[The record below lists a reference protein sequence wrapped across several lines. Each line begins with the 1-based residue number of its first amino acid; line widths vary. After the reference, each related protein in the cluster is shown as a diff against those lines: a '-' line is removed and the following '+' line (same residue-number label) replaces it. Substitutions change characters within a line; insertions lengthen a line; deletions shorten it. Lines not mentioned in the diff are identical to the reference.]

1 MKDAAIA
8 KETLIK
14 MKNSYGVV
22 IVSAAAA
29 LATALL
35 LVPVP
40 IRGQL
45 SEKDKAFKA
54 KQIAKQFENNATV
67 MTLRDRTGKQV
78 GAAFGDRALY
88 GETVLSPD
96 LTRVATVKNDP
107 ENETADLYVLD
118 IASGKSIRLTTSKKT
133 EFVQSPIWSPDGKQ
147 LAYVQIRDGVEG
159 VYRRPADGS
168 GSEELVYKN
177 TSAFLG
183 LSDWSLDGRYLS
195 FSNSDLSGGA
205 LFVLPLTGSGARE
218 PREVYRSPL
227 PLGAPRFSPDGR
239 YLAYIQQNIQIQR
252 AEVFVR
258 AVDGS
263 GGPWQISDGTQSPAF
278 WRKDGKELYYGSRE
292 ANVMV
297 AQVNTS
303 PSFTF
308 TKPQVLFRPPN
319 GVPLNIRDLSRDG
332 ERFLVLPPPRGP
344 QLQQITIFDRNGKEV
359 SKVGEPGLLSQ
370 PAFSPDG
377 TKLVFMKSDLNTGLN
392 LIWNVDIAT
401 GKAVAVNDAT
411 HPGQGPMWSPD
422 GKYILYTAPSGE
434 GTSVA
439 IGVYRKPADGSGN
452 AELLFR
458 NTPGAGFQLTDV
470 SPDGKYLL
478 GGSGGVLL
486 IVPLTGTDPLAR
498 KSIEFSRGEFNE
510 TTGRFSADGKFIAYR
525 SDEDNPLKGEVY
537 VRPFD
542 SATGKPGDGKWRVS
556 KDGVQA
562 MIHWR
567 SDGKEVFFRGLDLET
582 NDMVV
587 MSADVST
594 APGFQTAAPK
604 VLFRLPGPL
613 GGNLNNIR
621 RDGQRFVFAVN
632 VPAASR

>member
-1 MKDAAIA
+1 
-8 KETLIK
+8 
-14 MKNSYGVV
+14 MKNAYGVV
-22 IVSAAAA
+22 ILSAATA

-35 LVPVP
+35 LAPVPV
-40 IRGQL
+40 RGQL
-45 SEKDKAFKA
+45 NEKDKAFKA

-67 MTLRDRTGKQV
+67 MTLYDRTGKQT

-88 GETVLSPD
+88 GEAALSPD
-96 LTRVATVKNDP
+96 RTHVAMVKNDL

-118 IASGKSIRLTTSKKT
+118 IASGKGTRLTTSKRT

-159 VYRRPADGS
+159 VYRRQADGS
-168 GSEELVYKN
+168 GAEELLYKN
-177 TSAFLG
+177 PSAFLG

-205 LFVLPLTGSGARE
+205 LYVLPLTGSEARE
-218 PREVYRSPL
+218 PREVFRGKL
-227 PLGAPRFSPDGR
+227 PLAAPRFSPDGR
-239 YLAYIQQNIQIQR
+239 YLSYIQQNIQIQK
-252 AEVFVR
+252 AEVFIRPVE
-258 AVDGS
+258 GS
-263 GGPWQISDGTQSPAF
+263 GGPWQISEGARSPGM
-278 WRKDGKELYYGSRE
+278 WRNDGKEFYYMGQE
-292 ANVMV
+292 FNVMV

-308 TKPQVLFRPPN
+308 TKPQVLLRPPN
-319 GVPLNIRDLSRDG
+319 NVPLNIRDMSRDG

-344 QLQQITIFDRNGKEV
+344 QLQQITIFDREGKMV
-359 SKVGEPGLLSQ
+359 SKVGEPGLWGG

-377 TKLVFMKSDLNTGLN
+377 TKLVVMKADLNTGLN
-392 LIWNVDIAT
+392 LIWTVDIAT
-401 GKAVAVNDAT
+401 GTAVAINDAT

-422 GKYILYTAPSGE
+422 GKYILYTAPRGE
-434 GTSVA
+434 TTNISL
-439 IGVYRKPADGSGN
+439 GVYRKPVDGSGTE
-452 AELLFR
+452 ELLFR
-458 NTPGAGFQLTDV
+458 YTPGAGIQLTDV

-478 GGSGGVLL
+478 CGSGGVLL

-498 KSIEFSRGEFNE
+498 KAIEFSRGEFNE
-510 TTGRFSADGKFIAYR
+510 TTGRFSPDGKLIAYR
-525 SDEDNPLKGEVY
+525 SDEDNALKGEVY

-542 SATGKPGDGKWRVS
+542 ASTGLPGDGKWRIS
-556 KDGVQA
+556 KDGVNA

-567 SDGKEVFFRGLDLET
+567 SDGKEVFFRGMELET
-582 NDMVV
+582 NDLVV

-594 APGFQTAAPK
+594 AQGFQPAAPK

-613 GGNLNNIR
+613 NGNLNNIR

-632 VPAASR
+632 VPAANR

>member
-1 MKDAAIA
+1 
-8 KETLIK
+8 
-14 MKNSYGVV
+14 MKNAYGVV
-22 IVSAAAA
+22 ILSAATA

-35 LVPVP
+35 LAPVPV
-40 IRGQL
+40 RGQL
-45 SEKDKAFKA
+45 NEKDKAFKA

-67 MTLRDRTGKQV
+67 LTLYDRTGKQT

-88 GETVLSPD
+88 GEAALSPD
-96 LTRVATVKNDP
+96 RTHVAMVKNDL

-118 IASGKSIRLTTSKKT
+118 IASGKGTRLTTSKRT

-159 VYRRPADGS
+159 VYRRQADGS
-168 GSEELVYKN
+168 GAEELLYKN
-177 TSAFLG
+177 PSAFLG

-205 LFVLPLTGSGARE
+205 LYVLPLTGSEARE
-218 PREVYRSPL
+218 PREVFRGKL
-227 PLGAPRFSPDGR
+227 PLAAPRFSPDGR
-239 YLAYIQQNIQIQR
+239 YLSYIQQNIQIQK
-252 AEVFVR
+252 AEVFIRPVE
-258 AVDGS
+258 GS
-263 GGPWQISDGTQSPAF
+263 GGPWQISEGARSPGM
-278 WRKDGKELYYGSRE
+278 WRNDGKEFYYMGQE
-292 ANVMV
+292 FNVMV

-308 TKPQVLFRPPN
+308 TKPQVLLRPPN
-319 GVPLNIRDLSRDG
+319 NVPLNIRDMSRDG

-344 QLQQITIFDRNGKEV
+344 QLQQITIFDREGKMV
-359 SKVGEPGLLSQ
+359 SKVGEPGLWGG

-377 TKLVFMKSDLNTGLN
+377 TKLVVMKADLNTGLN
-392 LIWNVDIAT
+392 LIWTVDIAT
-401 GKAVAVNDAT
+401 GTAVAINDAT

-422 GKYILYTAPSGE
+422 GKYILYTAPRGE
-434 GTSVA
+434 TTNISL
-439 IGVYRKPADGSGN
+439 GVYRKPVDGSGTE
-452 AELLFR
+452 ELLFR
-458 NTPGAGFQLTDV
+458 YTPGAGIQLTDV

-478 GGSGGVLL
+478 CGSGGVLL

-498 KSIEFSRGEFNE
+498 KAIEFSRGEFNE
-510 TTGRFSADGKFIAYR
+510 TTGRFSPDGKLIAYR
-525 SDEDNPLKGEVY
+525 SDEDNALKGEVY

-542 SATGKPGDGKWRVS
+542 ASTGLPGDGKWRIS
-556 KDGVQA
+556 KDGVNA

-567 SDGKEVFFRGLDLET
+567 SDSKEVFFRGMELET
-582 NDMVV
+582 NDLVV

-594 APGFQTAAPK
+594 AQGFQPAAPK

-613 GGNLNNIR
+613 NGNLNNIR

-632 VPAASR
+632 VPAANR

>member
-1 MKDAAIA
+1 
-8 KETLIK
+8 

-22 IVSAAAA
+22 IVGAAAA
-29 LATALL
+29 LAAALL
-35 LVPVP
+35 LAPVPVH
-40 IRGQL
+40 GQL
-45 SEKDKAFKA
+45 NEKDKALKA

-67 MTLRDRTGKQV
+67 MTLHDRTGKQV

-88 GETVLSPD
+88 GPAVLSPD
-96 LTRVATVKNDP
+96 RTRVAMVKNDL

-118 IASGKSIRLTTSKKT
+118 IASGKQTRLTTSKKT

-147 LAYVQIRDGVEG
+147 LAYTQIRDGAAG
-159 VYRRPADGS
+159 VYRRPADGT
-168 GSEELVYKN
+168 GAEELIYKDP
-177 TSAFLG
+177 SALLG
-183 LSDWSLDGRYLS
+183 LSDWSSDGRYLS
-195 FSNSDLSGGA
+195 FSKSDLSGGA
-205 LFVLPLTGSGARE
+205 LYVFPLTGPEPRE
-218 PREVYRSPL
+218 PREVARSPL
-227 PLGAPRFSPDGR
+227 PVGAARFSPDGK
-239 YLAYIQQNIQIQR
+239 YLSYIQQNIQLQR
-252 AEVFVR
+252 VEVFVR
-258 AVDGS
+258 PIDGS
-263 GGPWQISDGTQSPAF
+263 GGPWQISDGAQSPGF
-278 WRKDGKELYYGSRE
+278 WRNDGKELYYGSRE

-297 AQVNTS
+297 SQVKTS
-303 PSFTF
+303 PGFTF
-308 TKPQVLFRPPN
+308 TKPEVLFRPPN

-344 QLQQITIFDRNGKEV
+344 QLQQITIFDRSGKEV
-359 SKVGEPGLLSQ
+359 KKVGEPGLWGG

-377 TKLVFMKSDLNTGLN
+377 TKLVVMKSDLTTGLN

-401 GKAVAVNDAT
+401 GKATAVNDAT

-458 NTPGAGFQLTDV
+458 NTPGAGLGLTDI

-478 GGSGGVLL
+478 CGSGGVLL
-486 IVPLTGTDPLAR
+486 VVPLTGSDPLAR
-498 KSIEFSRGEFNE
+498 KAIEFSRGEFNE
-510 TTGRFSADGKFIAYR
+510 TTGRFSPDGKFIAYR

-542 SATGKPGDGKWRVS
+542 AATGLPGDGKWRVS
-556 KDGVQA
+556 KDGVNA

-567 SDGKEVFFRGLDLET
+567 ADGKEVFFRGLELET

-587 MSADVST
+587 ISADVSS
-594 APGFQTAAPK
+594 AQGFQAAAPK

-613 GGNLNNIR
+613 GGNLNNIS

-632 VPAASR
+632 VPAGAR

>member
-1 MKDAAIA
+1 
-8 KETLIK
+8 
-14 MKNSYGVV
+14 MKNTYGVV
-22 IVSAAAA
+22 IVSVAAAV
-29 LATALL
+29 ATALL
-35 LVPVP
+35 LAPLP
-40 IRGQL
+40 IHGQL
-45 SEKDKAFKA
+45 NEKDKAFKA

-168 GSEELVYKN
+168 GSEDLVYKN

-205 LFVLPLTGSGARE
+205 LFILPLTGSGARE

-278 WRKDGKELYYGSRE
+278 WRKDGQELYYGSRE

-344 QLQQITIFDRNGKEV
+344 QLQQITIFDRSGKEV

-422 GKYILYTAPSGE
+422 GKYVLYTAPYGE
-434 GTSVA
+434 TTNVSLG
-439 IGVYRKPADGSGN
+439 IYRKPADGSGT

-458 NTPGAGFQLTDV
+458 NTPGAGVQLTDV

-478 GGSGGVLL
+478 CGSGGVLL

-498 KSIEFSRGEFNE
+498 KAVEFSRGEFNE
-510 TTGRFSADGKFIAYR
+510 TTGRFSPDGKFIAYR

-542 SATGKPGDGKWRVS
+542 AATGLPGDGKWRVS
-556 KDGVQA
+556 KDGVNA

-567 SDGKEVFFRGLDLET
+567 SDGKEIFYRGLELET

-587 MSADVST
+587 VSADVST
-594 APGFQTAAPK
+594 AQGFQATAPK
-604 VLFRLPGPL
+604 VLFRLPGPQ

>member
-1 MKDAAIA
+1 
-8 KETLIK
+8 
-14 MKNSYGVV
+14 
-22 IVSAAAA
+22 VSAAAA
-29 LATALL
+29 LATAFLFAP
-35 LVPVP
+35 VPV
-40 IRGQL
+40 RGQL
-45 SEKDKAFKA
+45 NEKDKAFKA
-54 KQIAKQFENNATV
+54 KQIAKNFENNATV

-88 GETVLSPD
+88 GETALSPD
-96 LTRVATVKNDP
+96 RTRVAAVKNDL
-107 ENETADLYVLD
+107 ENETADLHVLD
-118 IASGKSIRLTTSKKT
+118 IASGKSMRLTTSKKT

-159 VYRRPADGS
+159 VYRRAADGT
-168 GSEELVYKN
+168 GAEELLYKN
-177 TSAFLG
+177 PSAFLG
-183 LSDWSLDGRYLS
+183 LSDWSRDGRYLS

-205 LFVLPLTGSGARE
+205 LYVLPLTGDAARE
-218 PREVYRSPL
+218 PREVFRSQL
-227 PLGAPRFSPDGR
+227 PLAAPRFSPDGR
-239 YLAYIQQNIQIQR
+239 FVSYIQQNIQIQK

-258 AVDGS
+258 PVEGP
-263 GGPWQISDGTQSPAF
+263 GGPWQISDGARSPGM
-278 WRKDGKELYYGSRE
+278 WRNDGKELYYMGQDF
-292 ANVMV
+292 NVMA

-308 TKPQVLFRPPN
+308 AKPQVLLRPAN
-319 GVPLNIRDLSRDG
+319 GVPLNIRDMSRDG

-344 QLQQITIFDRNGKEV
+344 QLQQITIFDRAGKEM

-377 TKLVFMKSDLNTGLN
+377 TKLVAMKADLTTGLN
-392 LIWNVDIAT
+392 LIWTMDIAT

-411 HPGQGPMWSPD
+411 HPGQGPMWSTD
-422 GKYILYTAPSGE
+422 GKYILYTAPRGE
-434 GTSVA
+434 TTSVSLG
-439 IGVYRKPADGSGN
+439 IYRKPADGSGSE
-452 AELLFR
+452 ELLFR
-458 NTPGAGFQLTDV
+458 YTPGAGIQLSDI

-478 GGSGGVLL
+478 CGSGGVLL

-498 KSIEFSRGEFNE
+498 KAIEFSRGEFNE
-510 TTGRFSADGKFIAYR
+510 TTGRFSPDGKFIAYR
-525 SDEDNPLKGEVY
+525 SDEDNALKGEVY

-542 SATGKPGDGKWRVS
+542 ATTGLPGDGKWRVS
-556 KDGVQA
+556 KDGVNA

-567 SDGKEVFFRGLDLET
+567 SDGKEIFYRGMELET

-594 APGFQTAAPK
+594 AQGFQTAAPN

-632 VPAASR
+632 VPAEGR

>member
-1 MKDAAIA
+1 
-8 KETLIK
+8 
-14 MKNSYGVV
+14 MKNAYGVV
-22 IVSAAAA
+22 IVTAAAA

-35 LVPVP
+35 LTP
-40 IRGQL
+40 IPARGQL
-45 SEKDKAFKA
+45 NEKDKALKA
-54 KQIAKQFENNATV
+54 KQQAKNFENNATV
-67 MTLRDRTGKQV
+67 MTLYDRTGKQT

-96 LTRVATVKNDP
+96 RTHVALVKNDQ
-107 ENETADLYVLD
+107 ENESADLFVLE
-118 IASGKSIRLTTSKKT
+118 IASGKSVRLTTSKKT

-159 VYRRPADGS
+159 VYRRAADGT
-168 GSEELVYKN
+168 GAEELLYKN
-177 TSAFLG
+177 PSAFLG

-195 FSNSDLSGGA
+195 FSNSDLSGGK
-205 LFVLPLTGSGARE
+205 LYVLPLAGGQARE
-218 PREVYRSPL
+218 PREVFHSDM

-239 YLAYIQQNIQIQR
+239 YLSYIQQNIQLQK

-258 AVDGS
+258 PVEGP
-263 GGPWQISDGTQSPAF
+263 GGPWQISDGARSPGM
-278 WRKDGKELYYGSRE
+278 WRNDGKELYYGSQE

-297 AQVNTS
+297 AKVNTS

-308 TKPQVLFRPPN
+308 EKPQVLLRPPN

-359 SKVGEPGLLSQ
+359 SKVGEPGLWGG

-377 TKLVFMKSDLNTGLN
+377 TKLVVMRNDLNTGLN
-392 LIWNVDIAT
+392 LIWTVDIAT

-434 GTSVA
+434 GTNVA
-439 IGVYRKPADGSGN
+439 LGIFRKPADGSGS

-458 NTPGAGFQLTDV
+458 NTPGAGIQLTDI

-478 GGSGGVLL
+478 CGSGGVLL

-498 KSIEFSRGEFNE
+498 KAIEFSRGEFNE
-510 TTGRFSADGKFIAYR
+510 TTGRFSPDGKFIAYR
-525 SDEDNPLKGEVY
+525 SDEDNALKGEVY

-542 SATGKPGDGKWRVS
+542 AATGLPGDGKWRVS
-556 KDGVQA
+556 KDGVNA

-567 SDGKEVFFRGLDLET
+567 SDGKEIFYRGLELET

-594 APGFQTAAPK
+594 SQGFQAAAPK
-604 VLFRLPGPL
+604 VLFRLPGPQ
-613 GGNLNNIR
+613 GGNLNNISR
-621 RDGQRFVFAVN
+621 NGQRFVFAVN
-632 VPAASR
+632 IPAAGR

>member
-1 MKDAAIA
+1 MKS
-8 KETLIK
+8 
-14 MKNSYGVV
+14 SYAVV
-22 IVSAAAA
+22 IVSAATA
-29 LATALL
+29 LASALL
-35 LVPVP
+35 LAPLP
-40 IRGQL
+40 AHGQL
-45 SEKDKAFKA
+45 NEKDKAFKA

-67 MTLRDRTGKQV
+67 MTLYDRGGKQT
-78 GAAFGDRALY
+78 GAAFGERGLY

-96 LTRVATVKNDP
+96 RTRVAMVKNDL

-118 IASGKSIRLTTSKKT
+118 IASGKDTRLTTSKKT

-168 GSEELVYKN
+168 GAEELLYKN
-177 TSAFLG
+177 PSAFLG

-205 LFVLPLTGSGARE
+205 LYVLPLTGGEARE
-218 PREVYRSPL
+218 PREVFRGQL
-227 PLGAPRFSPDGR
+227 PLAAPRFSPDGR
-239 YLAYIQQNIQIQR
+239 YLSYIQQNIQIQK

-258 AVDGS
+258 PVEGS
-263 GGPWQISDGTQSPAF
+263 AGPWQISEGARSPGM
-278 WRKDGKELYYGSRE
+278 WRNDGKEFYYMGQDF
-292 ANVMV
+292 NVMV
-297 AQVNTS
+297 TQVDTS
-303 PSFTF
+303 PAFTF
-308 TKPQVLFRPPN
+308 TKPQVLLRPAN
-319 GVPLNIRDLSRDG
+319 GVPLNIRDMSRDG

-344 QLQQITIFDRNGKEV
+344 QLQQITIFDREGKMV
-359 SKVGEPGLLSQ
+359 SKVGEPGRWGG

-377 TKLVFMKSDLNTGLN
+377 TKLVVMKADLNTGLN
-392 LIWNVDIAT
+392 LIWTVDIDT
-401 GKAVAVNDAT
+401 GKAVAINDAT

-422 GKYILYTAPSGE
+422 GKYILYTAPRGE
-434 GTSVA
+434 TTNISL
-439 IGVYRKPADGSGN
+439 GVYRKPVDGSGSE
-452 AELLFR
+452 ELLFR
-458 NTPGAGFQLTDV
+458 YTPGAGIQLTDI

-478 GGSGGVLL
+478 CGSGGVLL

-498 KSIEFSRGEFNE
+498 KAIEFSRGEFNE
-510 TTGRFSADGKFIAYR
+510 TTGRFSPDGKFIAYR
-525 SDEDNPLKGEVY
+525 SDEENALKGEVY

-542 SATGKPGDGKWRVS
+542 ATTGLPGDGKWRVS
-556 KDGVQA
+556 KDGVNA

-567 SDGKEVFFRGLDLET
+567 SDGNEIFYRGMELET
-582 NDMVV
+582 NDLVV

-594 APGFQTAAPK
+594 AQGFQTAAPK

-632 VPAASR
+632 VPAATR